1 MRKNKA
7 SSTARLITRCML
19 FLHYEGSSLSHGASV
34 KLWLSCLKS
43 YGSSPDLLAYCIR
56 FKLIRLFIRIIQSL
70 ILPNLI
76 YHYGMR
82 KQMIRKAIER
92 FLNSNPFDQFIH
104 LGAGFDT
111 YSQDVSGMV
120 RTIQCM
126 EMDHPATQEVK
137 LRALEESG
145 IKSQELEFLPVD
157 LTESGSFKCI
167 TRKQSLIIAEGLF
180 MYFSPSRLQSLL
192 YEIRRNTD
200 GCFLIFT
207 FIDKN
212 RGQPDFFEN
221 SPLINLYLRYH
232 QEPFLWGISSEDM
245 ESFLNQNGFSMI
257 EILDPSESLS
267 QQMDRRISRRIKE
280 KICIARSLE

>member
-1 MRKNKA
+1 
-7 SSTARLITRCML
+7 ML
-19 FLHYEGSSLSHGASV
+19 FLHYEGSTLSHEANI

-56 FKLIRLFIRIIQSL
+56 FKPVRLIIRIIQSL

-76 YHYGMR
+76 YHYGLR
-82 KQMIRKAIER
+82 KQMIRNAIER
-92 FLNSNPFDQFIH
+92 HLRNHQVDHFIH

-111 YSQDVSGMV
+111 YSQDVSGMGT
-120 RTIQCM
+120 TIRCM

-137 LRALEESG
+137 RRALEESG
-145 IKSQELEFLPVD
+145 IKSQEVEFLPVD
-157 LTESGSFKCI
+157 LTETGSFKCN
-167 TRKQSLIIAEGLF
+167 TRKQSLIVAEGLF

-192 YEIRRNTD
+192 YEIRQNTSS
-200 GCFLIFT
+200 CFLIFT

-232 QEPFLWGISSEDM
+232 QEPFQWGISSEDM

-267 QQMDRRISRRIKE
+267 QLLDRPISRRIKE